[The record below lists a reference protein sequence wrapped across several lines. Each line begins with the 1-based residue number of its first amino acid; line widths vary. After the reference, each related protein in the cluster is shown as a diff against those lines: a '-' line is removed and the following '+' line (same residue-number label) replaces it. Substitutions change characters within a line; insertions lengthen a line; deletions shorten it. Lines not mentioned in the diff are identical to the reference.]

1 MTDGVPDVRAL
12 RKMSDLKSRLLTFKG
27 WPLIMLSAKQLAEH
41 GFYYTGISDIVTCF
55 YCNISLGNWKIND
68 DPLIEHK
75 KFSPHCAYMEL
86 IKMKSIK
93 PPNTTDETI
102 EDEVLRQAC
111 ELFSKST
118 VQKVAVAN
126 FRSTGQ
132 HFKSLEDVCEAVF
145 KFDAKPAKS
154 VTLESGNRVEGNEEG
169 DIYDEIETAIQNIP
183 QDNFQVNAMPSGSG
197 IQNSLSSNNLQFN
210 PTPSGSGIQN
220 NYLPP
225 GLYNPY
231 SSSHESF
238 VLIRRLRRLERLERR
253 RATRIARAES
263 QAAESREE
271 EASTSP
277 PPPRDSRQNSPPR
290 NSRQN
295 SPPRNSR
302 QNSPP
307 RNSRQNSPP
316 RNSRQNSPPRNS
328 RRNTFQTRWGE
339 MGPGFQNYG
348 NFSQSEPLN
357 RRLPQDMELFQY
369 NILKKYM
376 DHYVR
381 HG

>member
-75 KFSPHCAYMEL
+75 KFSPHCAYLEL

-169 DIYDEIETAIQNIP
+169 DICKICMDKQTNVYFFGKRP
-183 QDNFQVNAMPSGSG
+183 F
-197 IQNSLSSNNLQFN
+197 
-210 PTPSGSGIQN
+210 
-220 NYLPP
+220 
-225 GLYNPY
+225 
-231 SSSHESF
+231 
-238 VLIRRLRRLERLERR
+238 
-253 RATRIARAES
+253 RIK
-263 QAAESREE
+263 E

-277 PPPRDSRQNSPPR
+277 PPPRDSRRNSPRTLDEIHHGTLDEIHHGTLDEIHHGTLDEIHHHGTLDEIHHHGTLDEIHHHGTLDETPFKR
-290 NSRQN
+290 DGGNG
-295 SPPRNSR
+295 
-302 QNSPP
+302 
-307 RNSRQNSPP
+307 
-316 RNSRQNSPPRNS
+316 
-328 RRNTFQTRWGE
+328 TRFPKLWK
-339 MGPGFQNYG
+339 
-348 NFSQSEPLN
+348 L
-357 RRLPQDMELFQY
+357 
-369 NILKKYM
+369 
-376 DHYVR
+376 
-381 HG
+381 

>member
-75 KFSPHCAYMEL
+75 KFSPHCAYLEL

-169 DIYDEIETAIQNIP
+169 DI
-183 QDNFQVNAMPSGSG
+183 
-197 IQNSLSSNNLQFN
+197 SLFCKLSFCES
-210 PTPSGSGIQN
+210 
-220 NYLPP
+220 
-225 GLYNPY
+225 LY
-231 SSSHESF
+231 
-238 VLIRRLRRLERLERR
+238 
-253 RATRIARAES
+253 RIK
-263 QAAESREE
+263 E

-277 PPPRDSRQNSPPR
+277 PPPRDSRRNSPRDSRRNSPRDSRRNSPRDSRRNSPPR
-290 NSRQN
+290 DSRRN
-295 SPPRNSR
+295 SPPRDSR
-302 QNSPP
+302 RNSPP
-307 RNSRQNSPP
+307 RD
-316 RNSRQNSPPRNS
+316 S
-328 RRNTFQTRWGE
+328 RRNTFQTRWGKWDQVSKIME
-339 MGPGFQNYG
+339 TLAN
-348 NFSQSEPLN
+348 LN
-357 RRLPQDMELFQY
+357 P
-369 NILKKYM
+369 
-376 DHYVR
+376 
-381 HG
+381 